1 MFTPSG
7 GSILITEHFEEK
19 SLEIEQNILPLR
31 CVRFIREDF
40 KIEDAKEVISE
51 AYKSESQTKTLILG
65 AKSFTI
71 PAQNALLK
79 ILEEPPLNIEFI
91 LLAPNK
97 STFLPTV
104 RSRLSLKQE
113 HRQRHHEPISLSLRR
128 LDLSSMFLWI
138 KEHEKFKKHEAKE
151 LIEHLFYHAAHVEG
165 ISLTSVQ
172 IEGFDKA
179 FRLIELNARLQ
190 SVLVMVLMNFLKEV
204 KRVR

>member
-1 MFTPSG
+1 MFTPKG
-7 GSILITEHFEEK
+7 GSILITERFEEK
-19 SLEIEQNILPLR
+19 SLEIEQELLPLR

-40 KIEDAKEVISE
+40 KIEDAKEVIAEAYRSE
-51 AYKSESQTKTLILG
+51 AQTKTLILG
-65 AKSFTI
+65 AKSFTV

-79 ILEEPPLNIEFI
+79 ILEEPPRNIVFL

-104 RSRLSLKQE
+104 RSRLSLSQE
-113 HRQRHHEPISLSLRR
+113 FNERQHTSISLSLRT
-128 LDLSSMFLWI
+128 LDLSSMFAWV
-138 KEHEKFKKHEAKE
+138 KEYEKLKKHEAKE
-151 LIEHLFYHAAHVEG
+151 LIENLFYHAAHVECLV
-165 ISLTSVQ
+165 LTTAQ

-179 FRLIELNARLQ
+179 FRLIELNARVQ

>member
-7 GSILITEHFEEK
+7 GSILITERFEER
-19 SLEIEQNILPLR
+19 SLEIQENLLPLR
-31 CVRFIREDF
+31 CVLFIREDF

-65 AKSFTI
+65 AKSFTV

-79 ILEEPPLNIEFI
+79 ILEEPPRNIAFI

-104 RSRLSLKQE
+104 RSRLSLIQERYEKQYK
-113 HRQRHHEPISLSLRR
+113 PIELSLRT
-128 LDLSSMFLWI
+128 LDLSSMFAWV
-138 KEHEKFKKHEAKE
+138 KAHEKVKKHEAKE
-151 LIEHLFYHAAHVEG
+151 LIENLFHHAAHVE
-165 ISLTSVQ
+165 SLALTTVQ

-179 FRLIELNARLQ
+179 FRLIELNARVQ
-190 SVLVMVLMNFLKEV
+190 SVLVMILMNFLKEV
-204 KRVR
+204 KRAR

>member
-7 GSILITEHFEEK
+7 GSILITERFEEK
-19 SLEIEQNILPLR
+19 SLEIQEELLPLR
-31 CVRFIREDF
+31 CVLFIREDF

-51 AYKSESQTKTLILG
+51 AYKSESTTKTLILG

-79 ILEEPPLNIEFI
+79 ILEEPPPNIAFI

-104 RSRLSLKQE
+104 RSRLSLTQERSEKQY
-113 HRQRHHEPISLSLRR
+113 EPMTLSLRT
-128 LDLSSMFLWI
+128 LDLSSMFTWI
-138 KEHEKFKKHEAKE
+138 KAHEKFKKHEAKE
-151 LIEHLFYHAAHVEG
+151 LIQNLFYHASSVEG
-165 ISLTSVQ
+165 LTLTAVQ

-179 FRLIELNARLQ
+179 FRLIELNGRVQ
-190 SVLVMVLMNFLKEV
+190 SILVMVLMNFLKEV
-204 KRVR
+204 KRAR

>member
-7 GSILITEHFEEK
+7 GSILITQRFEDK
-19 SLEIEQNILPLR
+19 SLEIQQALLPLR

-40 KIEDAKEVISE
+40 KIEDAKEVIAE
-51 AYKSESQTKTLILG
+51 AYKSESHTKTLILG

-79 ILEEPPLNIEFI
+79 ILEEPPPNIAFV

-104 RSRLSLKQE
+104 RSRLSLSQE
-113 HRQRHHEPISLSLRR
+113 HSEKQYEPMTLSLRT
-128 LDLSSMFLWI
+128 LDLSSMFTWV
-138 KEHEKFKKHEAKE
+138 KEHEKLKKHEAKE
-151 LIEHLFYHAAHVEG
+151 LIEHLFYHAVHVETLA
-165 ISLTSVQ
+165 LTTAQ

-179 FRLIELNARLQ
+179 FRLIELNARVQ
-190 SVLVMVLMNFLKEV
+190 SVLVMILMNFLKEV

>member
-1 MFTPSG
+1 MFTPNG
-7 GSILITEHFEEK
+7 GSILITEHFEER
-19 SLEIEQNILPLR
+19 SLEIEQSLLPLR

-40 KIEDAKEVISE
+40 KIEDAKEVVSE

-79 ILEEPPLNIEFI
+79 ILEEPPRNIVFL

-104 RSRLSLKQE
+104 RSRLSLTQE
-113 HRQRHHEPISLSLRR
+113 HTEPHHEPIALCLRT
-128 LDLSSMFLWI
+128 LDLSSLFTWV

-151 LIEHLFYHAAHVEG
+151 LIEHLLYHAVHVEG
-165 ISLTSVQ
+165 LSLTIAQV
-172 IEGFDKA
+172 EGFEKA
-179 FRLIELNARLQ
+179 FRLIELNARVQ
-190 SVLVMVLMNFLKEV
+190 SILVMILMNFLKEV
-204 KRVR
+204 KRAR

>member
-7 GSILITEHFEEK
+7 GSILITEHFEDR
-19 SLEIEQNILPLR
+19 SLELEQELLPLR

-79 ILEEPPLNIEFI
+79 ILEEPPPNIAFV

-104 RSRLSLKQE
+104 RSRLSLTQE
-113 HRQRHHEPISLSLRR
+113 HSEKHYEPMKLVLRT
-128 LDLSSMFLWI
+128 LDLSGMFTWI
-138 KEHEKFKKHEAKE
+138 KEHEKLKKHEAKE
-151 LIEHLFYHAAHVEG
+151 LIEHLFYQAAHVEG
-165 ISLTSVQ
+165 LALTTAQ

-179 FRLIELNARLQ
+179 FRLIELNARVQ
-190 SVLVMVLMNFLKEV
+190 SVLVMILMNFLKEV
-204 KRVR
+204 KRAR

>member
-1 MFTPSG
+1 MFTPNG

-19 SLEIEQNILPLR
+19 SLEIEHELLPLR

-79 ILEEPPLNIEFI
+79 ILEEPPSNIAFL

-104 RSRLSLKQE
+104 RSRLSLTQE
-113 HRQRHHEPISLSLRR
+113 HRAKHHETISLSLRT
-128 LDLSSMFLWI
+128 LDLSTMFSWV
-138 KEHEKFKKHEAKE
+138 KENEKRKKHEAKE
-151 LIEHLFYHAAHVEG
+151 LVEHLFYHAVHVEG
-165 ISLTSVQ
+165 LVLTTAQ
-172 IEGFDKA
+172 IEGFEKA
-179 FRLIELNARLQ
+179 FRLIELNARVQ
-190 SVLVMVLMNFLKEV
+190 SLLVMILMNFLKEV
-204 KRVR
+204 KRAR

>member
-7 GSILITEHFEEK
+7 GSILITERFEEK
-19 SLEIEQNILPLR
+19 SLEIQEELLPLR
-31 CVRFIREDF
+31 CVLFIREDF

-51 AYKSESQTKTLILG
+51 AYKSESTTKTLILG

-79 ILEEPPLNIEFI
+79 ILEEPPSNIAFI

-104 RSRLSLKQE
+104 RSRLSLTQERSEKQ
-113 HRQRHHEPISLSLRR
+113 HESMLLSLRT
-128 LDLSSMFLWI
+128 LDLSSMFAWV
-138 KEHEKFKKHEAKE
+138 KEHEKLKKHEAKE
-151 LIEHLFYHAAHVEG
+151 LIQNLFYHAAHVEG
-165 ISLTSVQ
+165 LVLTAAQ

-179 FRLIELNARLQ
+179 FRLIELNGRVQ
-190 SVLVMVLMNFLKEV
+190 SILVMVLMNFLKEV
-204 KRVR
+204 KRAR

>member
-7 GSILITEHFEEK
+7 GSILITERFDER
-19 SLEIEQNILPLR
+19 SLEIEQELLPLR
-31 CVRFIREDF
+31 CVCFIREDF

-79 ILEEPPLNIEFI
+79 ILEEPPRNIVFI

-113 HRQRHHEPISLSLRR
+113 HCVRDHETIALNLRT
-128 LDLSSMFLWI
+128 LDLLGMFTWV
-138 KEHEKFKKHEAKE
+138 KEHEKLKKHEAKA
-151 LIEHLFYHAAHVEG
+151 LIEHLFYHAVHVEG
-165 ISLTSVQ
+165 LALTTTQ
-172 IEGFDKA
+172 LEGFDKA
-179 FRLIELNARLQ
+179 YRLIELNGRLQ
-190 SVLVMVLMNFLKEV
+190 SILVMVLMNFLKEV

>member
-7 GSILITEHFEEK
+7 GTILITQHFEEK
-19 SLEIEQNILPLR
+19 SLEIQQELLPLR
-31 CVRFIREDF
+31 SVLFIREDF

-79 ILEEPPLNIEFI
+79 ILEEPPPNIAFM

-104 RSRLSLKQE
+104 RSRLSLTQE
-113 HRQRHHEPISLSLRR
+113 HTEKQYEPITLSLRT
-128 LDLSSMFLWI
+128 LDLSSMFSWV
-138 KEHEKFKKHEAKE
+138 KEHEKVKKHEAKE
-151 LIEHLFYHAAHVEG
+151 LIENLFHHAVHVEG
-165 ISLTSVQ
+165 LALTTAQ
-172 IEGFDKA
+172 LEGFDKA
-179 FRLIELNARLQ
+179 FRLIELNARVQ
-190 SVLVMVLMNFLKEV
+190 SLLVMILMNFLKEV
-204 KRVR
+204 KRAH

>member
-7 GSILITEHFEEK
+7 GSILITEHFEDK
-19 SLEIEQNILPLR
+19 ALEIEQELLPLR
-31 CVRFIREDF
+31 CVHFIREDF

-51 AYKSESQTKTLILG
+51 AYKSESRTKTLILG

-79 ILEEPPLNIEFI
+79 ILEEPPPNIAFI

-104 RSRLSLKQE
+104 RSRLSLSQE
-113 HRQRHHEPISLSLRR
+113 HSERHYEPISLNLRT
-128 LDLSSMFLWI
+128 LDLSNMFSWL

-151 LIEHLFYHAAHVEG
+151 LIENLLHHAVHVECLP
-165 ISLTSVQ
+165 LTAVQ

-179 FRLIELNARLQ
+179 FRLIELNARVQ

>member
-7 GSILITEHFEEK
+7 GSILITEHFEDR
-19 SLEIEQNILPLR
+19 SLEIEQELLPLR

-51 AYKSESQTKTLILG
+51 AYKSEAQTKTLILG

-79 ILEEPPLNIEFI
+79 ILEEPPPNIAFL

-104 RSRLSLKQE
+104 RSRLSLSQE
-113 HRQRHHEPISLSLRR
+113 RSEKHYEPMNLVLRT
-128 LDLSSMFLWI
+128 LDLFGMFTWV
-138 KEHEKFKKHEAKE
+138 KEHEKLKKHEAKE
-151 LIEHLFYHAAHVEG
+151 LIEHLFYQAVQVEG
-165 ISLTSVQ
+165 LALTTAQ

-179 FRLIELNARLQ
+179 FRLIELNARVQ
-190 SVLVMVLMNFLKEV
+190 SVLVMILMNFLKEV
-204 KRVR
+204 KRAR

>member
-1 MFTPSG
+1 MFTPKG
-7 GSILITEHFEEK
+7 GSILITERFEER
-19 SLEIEQNILPLR
+19 SLEIEQELLPLR

-51 AYKSESQTKTLILG
+51 AYKSEAQTKTLILG

-79 ILEEPPLNIEFI
+79 ILEEPPRNIVFL

-104 RSRLSLKQE
+104 RSRLSLSQE
-113 HRQRHHEPISLSLRR
+113 IRQRQYAPMTLSLRT
-128 LDLSSMFLWI
+128 LDLSGMFAWV
-138 KEHEKFKKHEAKE
+138 KEHEKVKKHEAKE
-151 LIEHLFYHAAHVEG
+151 LIEHLFYHAAQVEALA
-165 ISLTSVQ
+165 LTTSQ

-179 FRLIELNARLQ
+179 FRLIELNARTQ
-190 SVLVMVLMNFLKEV
+190 SVLVMVLMNFLKET
-204 KRVR
+204 KRAR